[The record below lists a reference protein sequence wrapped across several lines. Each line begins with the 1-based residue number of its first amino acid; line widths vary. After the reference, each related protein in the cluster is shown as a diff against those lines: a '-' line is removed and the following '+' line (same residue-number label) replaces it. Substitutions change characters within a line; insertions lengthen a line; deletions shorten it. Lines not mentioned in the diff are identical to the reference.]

1 MSAGTPPPGGGT
13 SLAGLGSGGSAR
25 APSPNTA
32 PAAGGTGA
40 GTRGSRPG
48 TLLASYATLPAWAL
62 DVQASQT
69 SQGKQVVVAGA
80 AGAAL
85 PRCRP
90 LAVAPSLSLPR
101 CRSRAVA
108 PLLSPPCR
116 RSLAVASSLSLPRCR
131 SRIKGLT
138 AVAVFEHGASNCY
151 KVQKPALE
159 ACTAKYVPLP
169 PPAYFEAIKLGGDVA
184 TTDAAFLNASDDTA
198 GADPSGIVPA
208 GLPAGGV
215 LPPDNKAVKGHGN
228 AKANRYKPKSDSGYR
243 GRGGGGRKT
252 RARTREAATL
262 TAALRTSRLA
272 QLHCSTCTKAGR
284 IGPEYDG
291 HKAPQCPYDTAAVQ
305 ARASVTI
312 VLSSSS
318 DDGDVAFTADLSHE
332 TGVAGLPPPA
342 GGRKHTSRGAS
353 GVAANASYARKV
365 AFAAAPLS
373 LSDSDDDDDA
383 PLGALLGGGGR
394 GGQRQALRRGRSAG
408 RGRAYPAARV
418 VTRVYD
424 TEDDEAGT
432 SSAPAPKKRRHT
444 KLHKPAG
451 AGP

>member
-1 MSAGTPPPGGGT
+1 MAEREMRVESVAKTGLRAMSPLQYIADGTAAMFRKLAKEAELHASWDSAGAVRVPHAVKVLLDNDQEANFITV
-13 SLAGLGSGGSAR
+13 SLAGPECYKVSMVDG
-25 APSPNTA
+25 
-32 PAAGGTGA
+32 AGGLSEGVVNWAEKTC
-40 GTRGSRPG
+40 SRC
-48 TLLASYATLPAWAL
+48 LKWQDQQLPCSDAI
-62 DVQASQT
+62 
-69 SQGKQVVVAGA
+69 
-80 AGAAL
+80 
-85 PRCRP
+85 
-90 LAVAPSLSLPR
+90 AVG
-101 CRSRAVA
+101 
-108 PLLSPPCR
+108 
-116 RSLAVASSLSLPRCR
+116 
-131 SRIKGLT
+131 RIKGLT